1 MNPVHAATHIA
12 PEPVIGMHPVMTWLA
27 IVCAVLASMILVW
40 FLVRKPGLTG
50 SVKFLLL
57 LGFGVLPIGSA
68 ATGNIAGFEHTKHR
82 RFCGSCHVMIPY
94 RADAE
99 NLASRSLASM
109 HAYNEDFGED
119 NCYACHKDYGAFST
133 IMTKI
138 GGMSHVY
145 YYYTHYYKVDIPT
158 ALAEIE
164 LYKPFPNANCVRCH
178 STHVRGWL
186 SIEDHDSN
194 LARLRSGEV
203 SCVSEGCHGPV
214 HPFSKPKKTHAKLA
228 EP

>member
-1 MNPVHAATHIA
+1 LDPAHAATQVA
-12 PEPVIGMHPVMTWLA
+12 PEAVLAMHPVMTWLA
-27 IVCAVLASMILVW
+27 IVCALLASAILVW
-40 FLVRKPGLTG
+40 FLARKPPLTG

-57 LGFGVLPIGSA
+57 LGIGVLPIGSA

-82 RFCGSCHVMIPY
+82 RFCGSCHVMGPY

-99 NLASRSLASM
+99 NLASLSLASM
-109 HAYNEDFGED
+109 HAHNEAFGAD
-119 NCYACHKDYGAFST
+119 NCYECHKDYGAFST
-133 IMTKI
+133 TMTKM
-138 GGMSHVY
+138 GGMLHVY
-145 YYYTHYYKVDIPT
+145 HYYTHYHGVDVPT

-186 SIEDHDSN
+186 SIGDHDSN
-194 LARLRSGEV
+194 LPRLRSGEV

-214 HPFSKPKKTHAKLA
+214 HPFSKPKRSKQAQ
-228 EP
+228 P